1 MVCAGVSYSDSLA
14 YTKQPLLAARKPDPA
29 RQEVTTMSNFI
40 TFNAASGV
48 AAAFAAVRTAPACL
62 NQPAP
67 IHTTRMSVVGLTDVF
82 GLGYPPRGIPL

>member
-1 MVCAGVSYSDSLA
+1 
-14 YTKQPLLAARKPDPA
+14 
-29 RQEVTTMSNFI
+29 MSNFT
-40 TFNAASGV
+40 TFSAASDV
-48 AAAFAAVRTAPACL
+48 AAAYAAVRPVPARL